1 MKSLIDLKKI
11 DLGSFKIQF
20 PKAKAKVQQTIP
32 TPIPEPVVEPVVTGT
47 VSVTIPETT
56 AVPGT
61 EVQPTVFMPAPP
73 TAQTS
78 EPVEPPVEII
88 SPPTQPPIVQKI
100 DKTLNYWLISAFI
113 VAALVIIFQTFNI
126 EIPSTKS
133 LITKSP
139 SVTKIEPTA
148 KVLEASRY
156 MIAVELVDG
165 SVIKRTGG
173 SLSWRLHNPG
183 RLSHGKFTRSMGAIG
198 DDGKYAVFLT
208 EAEGRKANKV
218 MLFEDQRMGF
228 SNLTILQ
235 AVEKYAPETI
245 GGKPLQY
252 AMVLAKAAGTKTSTL
267 MRELNEDQKEKVLDA
282 IQVMESYTKGYIW
295 NYKSVEE
302 YRKQG

>member
-11 DLGSFKIQF
+11 DLGSFKIQM
-20 PKAKAKVQQTIP
+20 PKVRPKPQQPEQVVFTDSVITNTETTAP
-32 TPIPEPVVEPVVTGT
+32 NTWETPPPV
-47 VSVTIPETT
+47 TT

-61 EVQPTVFMPAPP
+61 EPKPLVLTTTPEETQVEP
-73 TAQTS
+73 TA
-78 EPVEPPVEII
+78 PVEPAVK
-88 SPPTQPPIVQKI
+88 PPIVEKI
-100 DKTLNYWLISAFI
+100 DRTLNYWLIAAFI
-113 VAALVIIFQTFNI
+113 VAVLVVIFQTFNI
-126 EIPSTKS
+126 SIPNTKS
-133 LITKSP
+133 LITREP
-139 SVTKIEPTA
+139 SVTKIEPSA
-148 KVLEASRY
+148 KVLETSKY
-156 MIAVELVDG
+156 MVTIELADG
-165 SVIKRTGG
+165 SVVKRTGG

-183 RLSHGKFTRSMGAIG
+183 RLSHGKFTKSMGAIG
-198 DDGKYAVFLT
+198 DDGRYAVFLT

-267 MRELNEDQKEKVLDA
+267 MRELNEDQREKVLDA